1 MIAWIIYTV
10 IALVV
15 VLYCLKAKTIGH
27 VPDFRKPFSLALL
40 GVYTTIMLVCC
51 SCRSSNPVVQTD
63 TQIEGTEN
71 TKEVKVSSDSTSL
84 TVSRDVKWM
93 KEWMNNFSFDFSKLE
108 TNWSAPDSTGKQYPT
123 STSETTGKASSQSK
137 GTEQFNDNSVLQY
150 QRITHAIDSLRKRV
164 EMLIKQD
171 QSPVPV
177 EKKLNWWQTTLIWTG
192 GIAWIA
198 DIIYLFVWM
207 NKRTN
212 WMSRLLGLIKKL

>member
-1 MIAWIIYTV
+1 MKDRVGIILFFVLLMIVMSAV
-10 IALVV
+10 
-15 VLYCLKAKTIGH
+15 
-27 VPDFRKPFSLALL
+27 
-40 GVYTTIMLVCC
+40 C
-51 SCRSSNPVVQTD
+51 SCRSSKPVVQTN

-137 GTEQFNDNSVLQY
+137 GTEQFNDNSELQY

-164 EMLIKQD
+164 ELLIKQD
-171 QSPVPV
+171 QSPVTV
-177 EKKLNWWQTTLIWTG
+177 DKKLNWWQKIFIWTG
-192 GIAWIA
+192 GIAWIVG
-198 DIIYLFVWM
+198 FVALVVWV

-212 WMSRLLGLIKKL
+212 WIGILFNLIKKL

>member
-40 GVYTTIMLVCC
+40 GVYTIIMLVCC

-137 GTEQFNDNSVLQY
+137 GTEQFNDNSELQY

-164 EMLIKQD
+164 ELLIKQD
-171 QSPVPV
+171 QSPVTV
-177 EKKLNWWQTTLIWTG
+177 DKKLNWWQKLFIWTG
-192 GIAWIA
+192 GIVWIVGIVALIAWI
-198 DIIYLFVWM
+198 
-207 NKRTN
+207 NKKN
-212 WMSRLLGLIKKL
+212 GWLCRLLSFSK

>member
-1 MIAWIIYTV
+1 MRDRIGIIFFFVLLMIVMSAV
-10 IALVV
+10 
-15 VLYCLKAKTIGH
+15 
-27 VPDFRKPFSLALL
+27 
-40 GVYTTIMLVCC
+40 C
-51 SCRSSNPVVQTD
+51 SCRSSKPVVQTN

-137 GTEQFNDNSVLQY
+137 GTEQFNDNSELQY

-164 EMLIKQD
+164 ELLIKQD
-171 QSPVPV
+171 QSPVTV
-177 EKKLNWWQTTLIWTG
+177 DKKLNWWQKIFIWTG
-192 GIAWIA
+192 GIAWIVG
-198 DIIYLFVWM
+198 FVALVVWV

-212 WMSRLLGLIKKL
+212 WIGILFNLIKKL

>member
-1 MIAWIIYTV
+1 MRDRIGIIFFFVLLMIV
-10 IALVV
+10 MSVV
-15 VLYCLKAKTIGH
+15 
-27 VPDFRKPFSLALL
+27 
-40 GVYTTIMLVCC
+40 C
-51 SCRSSNPVVQTD
+51 SCRSPKPVVQTN

-71 TKEVKVSSDSTSL
+71 TKEVKANSDSTSL

-137 GTEQFNDNSVLQY
+137 GAEQFNDNSELQY

-171 QSPVPV
+171 QSPVTV
-177 EKKLNWWQTTLIWTG
+177 DKKMNWWQTTLIWTG
-192 GIAWIA
+192 GIAWIVG
-198 DIIYLFVWM
+198 FVALVIWV

-212 WMSRLLGLIKKL
+212 WLSRLLTVIKDL